1 MKNFTKYAY
10 GIIGFTLVAFMILLN
25 GCTSPDTTTGK
36 LAYQSKD
43 YTKAEEYLERGL
55 SLDKEDAEGWYM
67 LGYSQVELGLQMNDY
82 KKIDKAETSF
92 QNCQRITSN
101 YGGYIFNFW
110 VDKFNASAE
119 YFKSG
124 NKAGQDTSL
133 ANRNY
138 REAIKFSYTATKI
151 LPDTLK
157 SYRIMG
163 LSYYAMGD
171 LDKGIETYANI
182 ISKPNS
188 NNDDIETYAEIMY
201 NKGLVQRNALQY
213 EISINTFEAV
223 TKIKGLAK
231 DNTYYEGS
239 VLNLGISNYQLALK
253 TSQENGDFKPF
264 LTKCT
269 VFLEPLAKSTKNKK
283 ILEQTYQFLEE
294 SFAALGNE
302 AKSTEYK
309 TLREGLNK

>member
-1 MKNFTKYAY
+1 
-10 GIIGFTLVAFMILLN
+10 
-25 GCTSPDTTTGK
+25 
-36 LAYQSKD
+36 
-43 YTKAEEYLERGL
+43 
-55 SLDKEDAEGWYM
+55 
-67 LGYSQVELGLQMNDY
+67 
-82 KKIDKAETSF
+82 
-92 QNCQRITSN
+92 
-101 YGGYIFNFW
+101 
-110 VDKFNASAE
+110 
-119 YFKSG
+119 
-124 NKAGQDTSL
+124 
-133 ANRNY
+133 
-138 REAIKFSYTATKI
+138 
-151 LPDTLK
+151 
-157 SYRIMG
+157 MG